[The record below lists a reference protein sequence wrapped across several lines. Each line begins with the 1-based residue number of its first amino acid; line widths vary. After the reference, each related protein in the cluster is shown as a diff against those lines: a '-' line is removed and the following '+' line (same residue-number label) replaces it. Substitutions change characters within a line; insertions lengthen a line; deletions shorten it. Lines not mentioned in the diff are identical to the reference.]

1 MQQHRRAEK
10 GPKYSQQ
17 CEGKHCPQRDIE
29 IISSPK
35 NGVTHSSV
43 HPIAFDHPPAYC
55 NYRSLVAIIL
65 VYLPLLRDGF
75 SLRKKNLSPKHF
87 HRAPWPPSQ
96 RTMTAKSTSY
106 PPRLSAC
113 RHPRHDRCP
122 RQNHVSMVLTIIVT
136 VVTTLPTPRASLHWR
151 RSPLFHNFP
160 TLAVLVLQLLVCPAF
175 AFAEKAEYD
184 AETEDVAGASEAT
197 DWGTMARCQRRHW
210 KQQGGRSR

>member
-1 MQQHRRAEK
+1 VQQHRRAEK

-17 CEGKHCPQRDIE
+17 CEGNYCPQRDIE
-29 IISSPK
+29 IISSPQ

-106 PPRLSAC
+106 PRAFRHVDTLDTIAVRAKTTSAW
-113 RHPRHDRCP
+113 
-122 RQNHVSMVLTIIVT
+122 S
-136 VVTTLPTPRASLHWR
+136 LPSSSPSSLHFR
-151 RSPLFHNFP
+151 HHVPLCTGAALHSFTTFP
-160 TLAVLVLQLLVCPAF
+160 PWQ
-175 AFAEKAEYD
+175 Y
-184 AETEDVAGASEAT
+184 
-197 DWGTMARCQRRHW
+197 
-210 KQQGGRSR
+210 